1 MDFTV
6 IDICA
11 PPILTLTTDR
21 SPRLISKYMLL
32 VSELQQL
39 HPRYS
44 YQIVPIVVGALGTV
58 SKQLPQHL
66 SRLGIN
72 EKNRAK
78 VTRKLQKASIV
89 GSVKI
94 KKSVMKM

>member
-1 MDFTV
+1 MKCTV
-6 IDICA
+6 IDKCA
-11 PPILTLTTDR
+11 PLNFNVNNRQITKID
-21 SPRLISKYMLL
+21 KYMLL

-39 HPRYS
+39 HPSYS
-44 YQIVPIVVGALGTV
+44 YQIVPIVIGAMGTI

-66 SRLGIN
+66 SRSGIK
-72 EKNRAK
+72 EKNHAK

-94 KKSVMKM
+94 MKTFMKM

>member
-1 MDFTV
+1 MKCTV

-11 PPILTLTTDR
+11 PLDFNVNNRQITKIDKCR
-21 SPRLISKYMLL
+21 LL

-44 YQIVPIVVGALGTV
+44 YQIVPILVGAMGTI

-66 SRLGIN
+66 SRLGIK
-72 EKNRAK
+72 EKDHAK
-78 VTRKLQKASIV
+78 VTRKLDQSK
-89 GSVKI
+89 
-94 KKSVMKM
+94 